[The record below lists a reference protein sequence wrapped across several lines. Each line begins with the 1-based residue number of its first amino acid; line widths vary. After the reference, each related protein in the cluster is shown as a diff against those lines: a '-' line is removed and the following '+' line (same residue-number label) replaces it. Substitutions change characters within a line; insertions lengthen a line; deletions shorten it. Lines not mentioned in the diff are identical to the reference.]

1 MSVPAVRFAA
11 IITVAALFAS
21 SVRAQSVDLDR
32 PPINYSKG
40 VPENAV
46 SALGERLAKREI
58 KLAKHDE
65 LGYLPAVL
73 EALDIPKSSQCLVF
87 SKTSLQQRVI
97 SPKTPRALYFNDDV
111 YVGYCQNGEV
121 LEISAADVKLGT
133 AFYTLYQEAAKPKLA
148 RQTDNCLQCHGS
160 TATRGYPGHL
170 VRSLK
175 TDGSGYP
182 HFSAGSFRT
191 DTTSPFNERWGGWY
205 VTGTHGD
212 AKHLGNAFFT
222 KEEADEAGPKDAG
235 QNVVDLK
242 KRFNT
247 EHYLTEHSDIVAL
260 LVLEHQT
267 DMHNRLAQASLDA
280 RMALEEQRTLNIEMG
295 EKPDHEWAS
304 TKSRLDRAAEEVV
317 DGLVFKGEP
326 KLAAPVKGTSGFT
339 EEFALRPP
347 RDKADRSLRTF
358 DLKTRL
364 FRHPVS
370 YLIYSASFRALPEP
384 VRDRALVKL
393 YDRLTAPKLSEEFAS
408 LAASDR
414 KAILEIIRDTV
425 PDLPE
430 CWSKDADSSR

>member
-1 MSVPAVRFAA
+1 
-11 IITVAALFAS
+11 
-21 SVRAQSVDLDR
+21 
-32 PPINYSKG
+32 
-40 VPENAV
+40 
-46 SALGERLAKREI
+46 
-58 KLAKHDE
+58 
-65 LGYLPAVL
+65 
-73 EALDIPKSSQCLVF
+73 
-87 SKTSLQQRVI
+87 VI
-97 SPKTPRALYFNDDV
+97 SPKTPRAIYFNDDV

-121 LEISAADVKLGT
+121 LEISAADAKLGT
-133 AFYTLYQEAAKPKLA
+133 AFYTLYQEAARPKLA

-222 KEEADEAGPKDAG
+222 KEEADEAGPKDSG

-242 KRFNT
+242 KHFRT
-247 EHYLTEHSDIVAL
+247 DRYLTEHSDIVAL

-267 DMHNRLAQASLDA
+267 DMHNRLCQAALDA
-280 RMALEEQRTLNIEMG
+280 RLALEEQRTLNVEMG

-304 TKSRLDRAAEEVV
+304 TKSRLDRAAETVV

-326 KLAAPVKGTSGFT
+326 KLAAAVKGTSGFA
-339 EEFALRPP
+339 EEFAGREP
-347 RDKADRSLRTF
+347 RDESGRSLRSL
-358 DLKTRL
+358 DLTTRL
-364 FRHPVS
+364 FRYPVS
-370 YLIYSASFRALPEP
+370 YLIYSASFRSLPEP
-384 VRDRALVKL
+384 VRDRALI
-393 YDRLTAPKLSEEFAS
+393 RLHGLLTTPNLPKEYGS

-414 KAILEIIRDTV
+414 AAILEIIRDTV
-425 PDLPE
+425 SDLPE
-430 CWSKDADSSR
+430 CWTR

>member
-1 MSVPAVRFAA
+1 MSVPSKRVAA
-11 IITVAALFAS
+11 ITVVALFAS
-21 SVRAQSVDLDR
+21 AVRAQSVDLDR

-40 VPENAV
+40 ATENPVAV
-46 SALGERLAKREI
+46 LHERLAKREI

-97 SPKTPRALYFNDDV
+97 SPKTPRAVYFNDDV

-133 AFYTLYQEAAKPKLA
+133 AFYTLYQEATKPKLA

-175 TDGSGYP
+175 VDGSGYP

-212 AKHLGNAFFT
+212 AKHLGNAFFA
-222 KEEADEAGPKDAG
+222 KEEADDAGPKDAG

-247 EHYLTEHSDIVAL
+247 EHYLTGHSDIVAL

-267 DMHNRLAQASLDA
+267 DMHNRLCQAALDA
-280 RMALEEQRTLNIEMG
+280 RMALEEQRTLNVEMG
-295 EKPDHEWAS
+295 EKSDHEWAS
-304 TKSRLDRAAEEVV
+304 TKSRLDRAAELVV

-326 KLAAPVKGTSGFT
+326 RLASPVKGTSGFT
-339 EEFALRPP
+339 EEFANRPP
-347 RDKADRSLRTF
+347 RDKIGHSLRTF
-358 DLKTRL
+358 DLTTRV
-364 FRHPVS
+364 FRYPVS
-370 YLIYSASFRALPEP
+370 YLIYSASFRALPEK
-384 VRDRALVKL
+384 VRDRVLTKL
-393 YDRLTAPKLSEEFAS
+393 HELLMASKLPKEYES

-414 KAILEIIRDTV
+414 RAILEIVRDTV
-425 PDLPE
+425 PDLPD
-430 CWSKDADSSR
+430 CWGESK